1 MVEKANGT
9 LVGILKMLAADKPS
23 SWDDYL
29 TCAAMAYRV
38 TSHTTS
44 SAPRLSAP
52 IPPKANKVNYSKN
65 VLELTRRIAALQD
78 KAFKNLVNSHV
89 QSFLRDQDALLPLPQ
104 LEVGDQVLM
113 YREHLSRKP
122 NKLQSLWTEPHEVLE
137 KTGMGVYTLKD
148 LVHGN
153 ILNRVHA
160 KYLKRAPM
168 DEHLTE
174 VGLASPIHM
183 DN

>member
-1 MVEKANGT
+1 MF
-9 LVGILKMLAADKPS
+9 LS
-23 SWDDYL
+23 S
-29 TCAAMAYRV
+29 
-38 TSHTTS
+38 
-44 SAPRLSAP
+44 
-52 IPPKANKVNYSKN
+52 
-65 VLELTRRIAALQD
+65 QD
-78 KAFKNLVNSHV
+78 VCCSTGQGFKNLVNSRI

-113 YREHLSRKP
+113 YRVRLGSKP

-137 KTGMGVYTLKD
+137 KTGMDVYTLKD

-160 KYLKRAPM
+160 KYLKRTHL
-168 DEHLTE
+168 DEQPNE
-174 VGLASPIHM
+174 VGLASPIHR